1 MWEDDTGTGRLISA
15 GRWLIS
21 GKDKLTEYV
30 YLIVYR
36 QIGVRLIG
44 AGRLFD
50 RYVASTIWCSGRSP
64 GR

>member
-1 MWEDDTGTGRLISA
+1 MMSGTGRLISA
-15 GRWLIS
+15 GRWVTS
-21 GKDKLTEYV
+21 GKDNLTLSYV
-30 YLIVYR
+30 CLVVYR

-44 AGRLFD
+44 AGRLVD

>member
-1 MWEDDTGTGRLISA
+1 MISGTGRLISA

-21 GKDKLTEYV
+21 GEDKLTEYV
-30 YLIVYR
+30 CLIVYR

-44 AGRLFD
+44 AGRLVD

>member
-1 MWEDDTGTGRLISA
+1 MISGTGRLISA

-30 YLIVYR
+30 YLIIHR

-44 AGRLFD
+44 GGRLVD